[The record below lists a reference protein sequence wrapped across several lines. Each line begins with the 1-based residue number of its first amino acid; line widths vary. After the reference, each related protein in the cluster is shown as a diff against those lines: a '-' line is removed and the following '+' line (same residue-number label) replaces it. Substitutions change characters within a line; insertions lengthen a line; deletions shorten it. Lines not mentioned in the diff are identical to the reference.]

1 MTREEGIKNMMSD
14 KERIVY
20 VMLMQHK
27 SYADLAHEL
36 GICEMSVR
44 NKVNGKTPWSKL
56 EKEKLESL
64 LHIKLEA

>member
-1 MTREEGIKNMMSD
+1 MINN
-14 KERIVY
+14 KERIIHELVERHMTY
-20 VMLMQHK
+20 T
-27 SYADLAHEL
+27 DLGHEL

-44 NKVNGKTPWSKL
+44 NKINGKTPWSKL

>member
-1 MTREEGIKNMMSD
+1 MMSE
-14 KERIVY
+14 KNRIMY
-20 VMLMQHK
+20 ELTLRNL
-27 SYADLAHEL
+27 SYADVAHEL

>member
-1 MTREEGIKNMMSD
+1 MMSE
-14 KERIVY
+14 KNRIIEAMIYYHV
-20 VMLMQHK
+20 
-27 SYADLAHEL
+27 SYAGLADEL

-56 EKEKLESL
+56 EKEKLETL